1 MENKEKFLKLVSQ
14 EENNTLDK
22 IKERNA
28 NRVWLRASQE
38 IAKKV
43 LIRLRELGWTKTKLA
58 QELGVSKQQVS
69 KIVKG
74 RENFTI
80 STIVNLEKVLNISIL
95 YKKQETLEV
104 YNTNIYEEKTNILV
118 ASDDLS
124 FYDAATKPKYKE
136 RNISLNRYYF
146 CKNAV

>member
-28 NRVWLRASQE
+28 NRLWLRVSQE

-43 LIRLRELGWTKTKLA
+43 VISLRELGWTKTKLA

-80 STIVNLEKVLNISIL
+80 STIVKLEEVLQINILS
-95 YKKQETLEV
+95 KKQDMLQVDRTNTYET
-104 YNTNIYEEKTNILV
+104 NTKISV

-124 FYDAATKPKYKE
+124 SYKDATTPKYKE
-136 RNISLNRYYF
+136 RIVDVNRYYF

>member
-14 EENNTLDK
+14 DENNTLDK

-28 NRVWLRASQE
+28 NRLWLRASQE

-43 LIRLRELGWTKTKLA
+43 LIRLRELGWSKTKLA

-69 KIVKG
+69 KIVRG
-74 RENFTI
+74 SENFTI
-80 STIVNLEKVLNISIL
+80 STIVDLEKVLNISIL
-95 YKKQETLEV
+95 SKKQEFFKV
-104 YNTNIYEEKTNILV
+104 NTTSIYEEKTNILV

-124 FYDAATKPKYKE
+124 FYDDATKPKYKE
-136 RNISLNRYYF
+136 RNINLKRYYF
-146 CKNAV
+146 CKNAI

>member
-14 EENNTLDK
+14 DENNTLDK

-28 NRVWLRASQE
+28 NRLWLRASQE

-43 LIRLRELGWTKTKLA
+43 LIRLRELRWSKTKLA

-69 KIVKG
+69 KIVRG
-74 RENFTI
+74 SENFTI
-80 STIVNLEKVLNISIL
+80 STIVDLEKVLNISIL
-95 YKKQETLEV
+95 SKKQEV
-104 YNTNIYEEKTNILV
+104 FKVNTTSIYEEKTNILV

-136 RNISLNRYYF
+136 HNINLKRYYF
-146 CKNAV
+146 CKNAI

>member
-14 EENNTLDK
+14 DENNTLDK

-28 NRVWLRASQE
+28 NRLWLRASQE

-69 KIVKG
+69 KIVRG
-74 RENFTI
+74 SENFTI
-80 STIVNLEKVLNISIL
+80 STIVDLEKVLNISIL
-95 YKKQETLEV
+95 SKKQEFFKV
-104 YNTNIYEEKTNILV
+104 NTTSIYEEKTNILV
-118 ASDDLS
+118 ASDDLP
-124 FYDAATKPKYKE
+124 FYDASTKPKYKE
-136 RNISLNRYYF
+136 RNINLKRYYF
-146 CKNAV
+146 CKNAI

>member
-1 MENKEKFLKLVSQ
+1 MENKEKFLKLVSHD
-14 EENNTLDK
+14 ENNTLDK

-28 NRVWLRASQE
+28 NRLWLRASQE

-43 LIRLRELGWTKTKLA
+43 LIRLRELGWSKTKLA

-69 KIVKG
+69 KIVRG
-74 RENFTI
+74 SENFTI
-80 STIVNLEKVLNISIL
+80 STIVDLEKVLNISIL
-95 YKKQETLEV
+95 SKKQEV
-104 YNTNIYEEKTNILV
+104 FKVNTTSIYEEKTNILV

-136 RNISLNRYYF
+136 HNINLKRYYF
-146 CKNAV
+146 CKNAI